1 MPNRP
6 VSSPPLG
13 IVPVGRVIV
22 VSDLIL
28 VHAVE
33 HERRQRREDPC
44 STPAPDESHPS
55 TPISNISQTK
65 REGPASSRPN
75 LRAPA
80 LTWKVVEEGDRDG
93 AADDG
98 VHPEP
103 PSSPEDGPGHA
114 WPDDPPQQRKVLHG
128 RDLSSPNHQ
137 LLPPSNLL
145 ACSFPRFSA
154 ELFFPSG
161 AWSVQRQ
168 LAVLS
173 AEGWAR
179 RFVVWAEIGSP
190 GPDRIGSVASTKP
203 H

>member
-128 RDLSSPNHQ
+128 RDLSSPTPPTKQ
-137 LLPPSNLL
+137 SPCLLLSPFF
-145 ACSFPRFSA
+145 CRIIFSKWSLEFFFLFRA
-154 ELFFPSG
+154 EM
-161 AWSVQRQ
+161 
-168 LAVLS
+168 
-173 AEGWAR
+173 
-179 RFVVWAEIGSP
+179 
-190 GPDRIGSVASTKP
+190 
-203 H
+203 